1 LFTNLVNIKDF
12 VFDMIKELFDKILNE
27 LTGVKETNLYKL
39 GFD

>member
-1 LFTNLVNIKDF
+1 MFTNLVNTKDF